1 MSLNLNIVT
10 MTSWLPDLNHGEGP
24 LYMRLAGHI
33 EDAIETGALP
43 AGSKLPPQRN
53 LAFDLGVTVG
63 TVSRAYSIVR
73 ERGLVSGEVGRGTYV
88 LKRQSDDI
96 RHSASRLLP
105 AMPGSDKPAQPEAA
119 IPMTSTAAA
128 DVGQGPLVSATID
141 AASADTGYAGID
153 YIRSV
158 PPSWQQAGSAWL
170 SHGGWSPDPA
180 LVVPVLGVH
189 AGIMAAVAAVS
200 AIGDRIAFEELC
212 YPATPRAVA
221 MTGRRI
227 ARLRSTPD
235 GIDPEN
241 FEHVCAQQHPKAVVL
256 VATLNN
262 PTLGTVPEANRRRIV
277 EIARQYNVWIIE
289 DNIYGGLKDETPPP
303 IASFAPERTFQ
314 FDGLSKS
321 VSAGL
326 RSGWVSCPPGYVTR
340 VANAH
345 RLLTGG
351 APFLLMETAARLVLS
366 GEAGKI
372 RNSVRQVIAKR
383 AGVAAET
390 LSSAHPNAKV
400 RSDPDCPFVW
410 LTLPEPWL
418 PGTFCKA
425 AQEAGVTVEGADE
438 YKLGSLDYPCP
449 NVRVSLT
456 GPLTDSKFKRALS
469 ILSDLLSSP
478 SLNLDSLE

>member
-1 MSLNLNIVT
+1 
-10 MTSWLPDLNHGEGP
+10 MTNWLPDLKTGDGP
-24 LYMRLAGHI
+24 LYMRLAGRI
-33 EDAIETGALP
+33 EDAIENGALP

-73 ERGLVSGEVGRGTYV
+73 EHGLVSGEVGRGTYV
-88 LKRQSDDI
+88 LERESDDI
-96 RHSASRLLP
+96 RHSATKYLP
-105 AMPGSDKPAQPEAA
+105 AMPGSDKPSLPEAA
-119 IPMTSTAAA
+119 VPMTSTAAA
-128 DVGQGPLVSATID
+128 DVGQGPLVAETIG

-158 PPSWQQAGSAWL
+158 PPSWQQAGSTWL
-170 SHGGWSPDPA
+170 SHCGWSPDPA
-180 LVVPVLGVH
+180 LIVPVLGVH
-189 AGIMAAVAAVS
+189 AGIMAAVSAVS
-200 AIGDRIAFEELC
+200 AVGDRIAFEELC
-212 YPATPRAVA
+212 YPATPRTVA

-227 ARLRSTPD
+227 ARLKSTPV
-235 GIDPEN
+235 GIDPED

-262 PTLGTVPEANRRRIV
+262 PTLGTLSVENRERIV
-277 EIARQYNVWIIE
+277 EIARNYNVWIIE
-289 DNIYGGLKDETPPP
+289 DNIYGGLKDDTPPP
-303 IASFAPERTFQ
+303 IASMAPERTFHL
-314 FDGLSKS
+314 DGLSKS

-326 RSGWVSCPPGYVTR
+326 RSGWASCPPGYVTR

-351 APFLLMETAARLVLS
+351 APFLLKETAARLVLS
-366 GEAGKI
+366 GEARKI
-372 RNSVRQVIAKR
+372 RNSVRQVIARR
-383 AGVAAET
+383 AGLAAET
-390 LSSAHPNAKV
+390 LSNAHPNASV

-438 YKLGSLDYPCP
+438 YKLGSLGYPCP

-456 GPLTDSKFKRALS
+456 GPLSDRKFERGLS
-469 ILSDLLSSP
+469 ILTDLLSSP
-478 SLNLDSLE
+478 SLNYDSLE

>member
-1 MSLNLNIVT
+1 
-10 MTSWLPDLNHGEGP
+10 MTNWLPDLKNGEGP
-24 LYMRLAGHI
+24 LYMRLAGRI
-33 EDAIETGALP
+33 EDAIETGVLA

-88 LKRQSDDI
+88 SERESGDI
-96 RHSASRLLP
+96 RHSATKYLP
-105 AMPGSDKPAQPEAA
+105 AMPGSEKPSIPEAA

-128 DVGQGPLVSATID
+128 DVGQGRLVSETIST
-141 AASADTGYAGID
+141 ASVDTGYAGID

-170 SHGGWSPDPA
+170 THSGWSPDPS

-189 AGIMAAVAAVS
+189 AGIMAAVSAVS

-227 ARLRSTPD
+227 ARLKSTPD
-235 GIDPEN
+235 GIDPED

-262 PTLGTVPEANRRRIV
+262 PTLGTVSEANRQRIV
-277 EIARQYNVWIIE
+277 EIARNYNVWIIE
-289 DNIYGGLKDETPPP
+289 DNIYGGLKDDTPPP
-303 IASFAPERTFQ
+303 IASLAPERTFHL
-314 FDGLSKS
+314 DGLSKS

-326 RSGWVSCPPGYVTR
+326 RSGWVSCPQGYVTR
-340 VANAH
+340 IANAH

-351 APFLLMETAARLVLS
+351 AAFLLKETAARLVLS
-366 GEAGKI
+366 GEAEQI
-372 RNSVRQVIAKR
+372 RSRVRQVIAKR
-383 AGVAAET
+383 ARLATDT
-390 LSSAHPNAKV
+390 LSNAHPHVEV
-400 RSDPDCPFVW
+400 RSDPDCPFIW

-425 AQEAGVTVEGADE
+425 AQEAGVIVEGADE
-438 YKLGSLDYPCP
+438 YKIGAIDYPCP
-449 NVRVSLT
+449 NVRISLT
-456 GPLTDSKFKRALS
+456 GPLTDKKFERGLS
-469 ILSDLLSSP
+469 VLAELLSSP
-478 SLNLDSLE
+478 SLNFDSIE

>member
-1 MSLNLNIVT
+1 
-10 MTSWLPDLNHGEGP
+10 MTNWLPDLKNGEGP
-24 LYMRLAGHI
+24 LYMRLAGRI
-33 EDAIETGALP
+33 EDAIETGTLP

-63 TVSRAYSIVR
+63 TVSRAYSVVR

-88 LKRQSDDI
+88 SEREAGDI
-96 RHSASRLLP
+96 RHSATKYLP
-105 AMPGSDKPAQPEAA
+105 VMPGSEKPTVPEAA

-128 DVGQGPLVSATID
+128 DVGQGPLVTDTIS

-153 YIRSV
+153 YIRTV
-158 PPSWQQAGSAWL
+158 PPFWQQAGSAWL
-170 SHGGWSPDPA
+170 SHGGWSPDLS

-227 ARLRSTPD
+227 ARLKSTPD

-262 PTLGTVPEANRRRIV
+262 PTLGTISAANRQRIV

-289 DNIYGGLKDETPPP
+289 DNIYGGLKDHTPPP
-303 IASFAPERTFQ
+303 LASLAPERTFNL
-314 FDGLSKS
+314 DGLSKS

-326 RSGWVSCPPGYVTR
+326 RSGWVSCPPGYATR

-351 APFLLMETAARLVLS
+351 AAFLLKETAARLVLS
-366 GEAGKI
+366 GEAAKI
-372 RNSVRQVIAKR
+372 RNRVRKVISMR
-383 AGVAAET
+383 AGMASEI
-390 LSSAHPNAKV
+390 LSDAHPDAEV

-438 YKLGSLDYPCP
+438 YKLGSLGYPCP

-456 GPLTDSKFKRALS
+456 GPLTDKKFENGLA
-469 ILSDLLSSP
+469 ILADLLSSP
-478 SLNLDSLE
+478 SLNFDSIE

>member
-1 MSLNLNIVT
+1 
-10 MTSWLPDLNHGEGP
+10 MTTWLPDLKQGDGP
-24 LYMRLAGHI
+24 IYVRLAGRI
-33 EDAIETGALP
+33 EDAIENGALP

-88 LKRQSDDI
+88 IERDSGEI
-96 RHSASRLLP
+96 RHSATKYLP
-105 AMPGSDKPAQPEAA
+105 AMPGSERHPTPEAA
-119 IPMTSTAAA
+119 ISMSSTAAA
-128 DVGQGPLVSATID
+128 DVGQGKTITD
-141 AASADTGYAGID
+141 TIAAASSDTGYAGID

-158 PPSWQQAGSAWL
+158 PPAWQEAGSMWL
-170 SHGGWSPDPA
+170 EHCEWAPDPA

-189 AGIMAAVAAVS
+189 AGIMAVVAAVS
-200 AIGDRIAFEELC
+200 AVGDRIAFEELC

-221 MTGRRI
+221 MTGRRV
-227 ARLRSTPD
+227 ARLRSTPN
-235 GIDPEN
+235 GIDPDD

-262 PTLGTVPEANRRRIV
+262 PTLGTISEENRRRIV
-277 EIARQYNVWIIE
+277 EIARNYNVWIIE
-289 DNIYGGLKDETPPP
+289 DNIYGGLKNDPPP
-303 IASFAPERTFQ
+303 PLAAMAPERTFNLN
-314 FDGLSKS
+314 GLSKS

-340 VANAH
+340 VVNAH

-351 APFLLMETAARLVLS
+351 GPFLLKEAATRLVLS
-366 GEAGKI
+366 GEAQKI
-372 RNSVRQVIAKR
+372 RDRVRGVIAQRATLARQV
-383 AGVAAET
+383 
-390 LSSAHPNAKV
+390 LSDAHPSAEV

-438 YKLGSLDYPCP
+438 YKLGSLDYACP

-456 GPLTDSKFKRALS
+456 GPLTDRKYEVGLS
-469 ILSDLLSSP
+469 ILADLLSSP
-478 SLNLDSLE
+478 SLNFDSIE